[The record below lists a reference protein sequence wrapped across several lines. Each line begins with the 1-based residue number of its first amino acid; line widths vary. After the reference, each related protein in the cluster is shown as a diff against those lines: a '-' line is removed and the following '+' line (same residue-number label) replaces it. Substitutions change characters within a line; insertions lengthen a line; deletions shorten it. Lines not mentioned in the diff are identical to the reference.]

1 MPKKEASLKV
11 AANTPITASC
21 NAVANLYK
29 IDIVL
34 NISSRKYH
42 IFQCVGACARTC
54 ARARVCVCGG
64 EGMFKYINI
73 NLINYMKINLLFYMQ
88 HAC

>member
-21 NAVANLYK
+21 NATANLYK

-34 NISSRKYH
+34 NVSSRNITY
-42 IFQCVGACARTC
+42 FS
-54 ARARVCVCGG
+54 VCVCVRAYACVCVCV
-64 EGMFKYINI
+64 EGRGT
-73 NLINYMKINLLFYMQ
+73 
-88 HAC
+88 